1 MKVAAAYHWV
11 NAVNAEGSF
20 GVWRYAVARRPNEVP
35 QKIDEIAT
43 RSVDQPDGDPVP
55 TRG

>member
-1 MKVAAAYHWV
+1 MAAAYHWV